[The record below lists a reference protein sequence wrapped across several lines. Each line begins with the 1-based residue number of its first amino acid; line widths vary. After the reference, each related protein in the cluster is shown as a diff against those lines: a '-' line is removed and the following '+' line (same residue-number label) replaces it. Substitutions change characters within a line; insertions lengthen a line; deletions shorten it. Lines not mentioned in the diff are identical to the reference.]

1 MNGRRK
7 IFELAVLGGSAL
19 ILSGGLL
26 SMVLGT
32 EETGGT
38 GLDGNPVW
46 RLVLGISYLGVA
58 LVLLPSYRETLFV
71 LRRNWSLVLLLVL
84 AVLSSLWAAMPD
96 LVLRKAIGLFGT
108 TLFGIALA
116 VRVSFQEQLRM
127 LSWLF
132 RVLAVLSLACVLL
145 FHKYGVSIDGEWM
158 GVFGYK
164 NALGAAMGLALLVE
178 WQLPADSRLA
188 KVLKSLA
195 MLLYAVLLLNSDS
208 LTTTVAFVSTLI
220 LVNIYK
226 FVTLRLR
233 VPLYAFSVI
242 IAVLFSVGLSLV
254 FANSDRVM
262 GLLGR
267 TSNLTGRTEIWSL
280 VIEFIQQR
288 PILGYGY
295 SAFWLGASPESF
307 VVNRYFGGPVMYS
320 HNGYLEM
327 LLTLGTI
334 GFLLTL
340 LLIGIGI
347 NRALYLS
354 RQRQFGT
361 ELWPLAF
368 LLYFIFH
375 NLGEVTIAM
384 QLLEW
389 AVCVSC
395 IVGTDL
401 LLLASIAEEEAELPL
416 SPIGE
421 PG

>member
-1 MNGRRK
+1 MNGMRRL
-7 IFELAVLGGSAL
+7 FELIVLGGSAL

-26 SMVLGT
+26 SMLLGD
-32 EETGGT
+32 ERNVV
-38 GLDGNPVW
+38 DGSPAW

-58 LVLLPSYRETLFV
+58 LVLLPWYRETLFV

-84 AVLSSLWAAMPD
+84 AALSSLWAAMPD
-96 LVLRKAIGLFGT
+96 LVFRKTIGLFGT

-132 RVLAVLSLACVLL
+132 RILAVLSLGCVVL
-145 FHKYGVSIDGEWM
+145 FPKYGISGEGEWM

-164 NALGAAMGLALLVE
+164 NALGTAMGLSLLVE
-178 WQLPADSRLA
+178 WQLPAASRLA

-195 MLLYAVLLLNSDS
+195 MLLSVFLLLNSDS
-208 LTTTVAFVSTLI
+208 VTPGVALVGALVFVN
-220 LVNIYK
+220 VYK
-226 FVTLRLR
+226 FATLRLR
-233 VPLYAFSVI
+233 VPSYAFFVI
-242 IAVLFSVGLSLV
+242 ITVLVSVGLSFV

-262 GLLGR
+262 GLIGR
-267 TSNLTGRTEIWSL
+267 SSNLTGRTEIWSM
-280 VIEFIQQR
+280 VIAFIPQK

-307 VVNRYFGGPVMYS
+307 VVNRVLGGPVQYS

-327 LLTLGTI
+327 LLTLGVI
-334 GFLLTL
+334 GLLLTL
-340 LLIGIGI
+340 ILLGTGIK
-347 NRALYLS
+347 RALELS
-354 RQRQFGT
+354 RQRQLGT
-361 ELWPLAF
+361 ELWPLTF
-368 LLYFIFH
+368 LVYFIFH

-389 AVCVSC
+389 AMCVSC

-401 LLLASIAEEEAELPL
+401 LLLAHIAEEAELPWI
-416 SPIGE
+416 PVGE
-421 PG
+421 PA

>member
-1 MNGRRK
+1 MNGTRRL
-7 IFELAVLGGSAL
+7 FELLVLGGCAL
-19 ILSGGLL
+19 VLSGGLL
-26 SMVLGT
+26 GMVLERDHT
-32 EETGGT
+32 A
-38 GLDGNPVW
+38 LDGSPAW
-46 RLVLGISYLGVA
+46 RLVLGISYLGAAV
-58 LVLLPSYRETLFV
+58 VLLPWYRETLFV
-71 LRRNWSLVLLLVL
+71 LRRNWSLVSLLVL
-84 AVLSSLWAAMPD
+84 AVLSSLWATMPD
-96 LVLRKAIGLFGT
+96 LVLRKTMGLFGT
-108 TLFGIALA
+108 TLFGITLA

-132 RVLAVLSLACVLL
+132 RVLAALSLVCVVL
-145 FHKYGVSIDGEWM
+145 FPRYGISSEGEWM

-164 NALGAAMGLALLVE
+164 NALGAAMGLSLLVE
-178 WQLPADSRLA
+178 WQLPAANRFA
-188 KVLKSLA
+188 KVLKGLA
-195 MLLYAVLLLNSDS
+195 MLLSVFVLLNSDS
-208 LTTTVAFVSTLI
+208 VTPGVALVGALI
-220 LVNIYK
+220 LVSVYK
-226 FVTLRLR
+226 FVALRFR

-242 IAVLFSVGLSLV
+242 VAVLVSLGLSFV

-262 GLLGR
+262 TLVGR
-267 TSNLTGRTEIWSL
+267 SSNLTGRTEIWSL
-280 VIEFIQQR
+280 VISFISQR

-307 VVNRYFGGPVMYS
+307 VVNQVLRGPIMYS

-327 LLTLGTI
+327 LLTLGAI
-334 GFLLTL
+334 GLLLTL
-340 LLIGIGI
+340 SLLGTGIK
-347 NRALYLS
+347 RAVYLS

-389 AVCVSC
+389 AMCVSC

-401 LLLASIAEEEAELPL
+401 LLLGYMADEEAELL
-416 SPIGE
+416 LNPIGE